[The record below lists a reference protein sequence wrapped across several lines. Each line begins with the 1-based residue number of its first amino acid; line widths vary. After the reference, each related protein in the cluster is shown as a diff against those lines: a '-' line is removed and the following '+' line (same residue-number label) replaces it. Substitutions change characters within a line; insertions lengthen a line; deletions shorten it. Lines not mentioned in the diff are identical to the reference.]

1 MFLKVVLSFLSVGKI
16 NVVILTVPN
25 AVAGFL
31 LFVAFFFLFCY
42 GEKKDSIEYIALR
55 HH

>member
-16 NVVILTVPN
+16 NVVILTLPN

-31 LFVAFFFLFCY
+31 LFVAFFFFFAMD
-42 GEKKDSIEYIALR
+42 KKRIALNT
-55 HH
+55 

>member
-31 LFVAFFFLFCY
+31 LFVAFFFSFLLWR
-42 GEKKDSIEYIALR
+42 KKRIALNT
-55 HH
+55 

>member
-31 LFVAFFFLFCY
+31 LFVFFFFFFAM
-42 GEKKDSIEYIALR
+42 EKKRIALNT
-55 HH
+55 